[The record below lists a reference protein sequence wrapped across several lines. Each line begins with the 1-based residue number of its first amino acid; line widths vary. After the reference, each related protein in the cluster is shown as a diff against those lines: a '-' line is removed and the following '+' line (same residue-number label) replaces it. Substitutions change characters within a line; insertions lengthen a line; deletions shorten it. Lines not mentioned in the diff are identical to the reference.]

1 MTQSLHRHRTK
12 LALLLS
18 LLGFNAVAVGEVEF
32 LHWWTSNGERKALS
46 VLDEHLIHSSLSVS
60 TSSVLGGGGDSAM
73 TVLQARAL
81 AGNTPSFAQIEGPS
95 IKSWDAIGILHNINA
110 VAKQHQWDDVLYP
123 LTIDINRT
131 QNGYVALPLTLHRLN
146 WLWVNHQ
153 LLNKL
158 GLEAP
163 KTWPDMFDAMQKA
176 RQEGIMPLAIGKQP
190 WQIAQLFESLVIASG
205 GVDFYNTVLV
215 DLNKNNIDSDQ
226 MRHALKQFRRLSEL
240 LEVSE
245 ESVNSTELSNQ
256 KWDTATAALAN
267 NEALFQL
274 GGDWI
279 LGELLAENISVPS
292 HIGCYPAPQSHNIF
306 LYNMD
311 SFIFMKSKSFTQDD
325 AIQLANA
332 LADKEF
338 QTRFNQVKGSI
349 PVRSDIDLSSFNP
362 CQIQSY
368 KDFNYAIEHGLA
380 APSMTDS
387 MAVNPMA
394 QQAINSEIFR
404 YYRDSSVTEGEVIKR
419 IISIAESN

>member
-1 MTQSLHRHRTK
+1 MTIKLHGNKIHFTTL
-12 LALLLS
+12 LALLS
-18 LLGFNAVAVGEVEF
+18 FSASADVEF
-32 LHWWTSNGERKALS
+32 LHWWTSNGEQKALNI
-46 VLDEHLIHSSLSVS
+46 LEDHLASSPLSIS

-95 IKSWDAIGILHNINA
+95 IKSWDAIGILHSLDE
-110 VAKQHQWDDVLYP
+110 VAKQHDWDEVLYP
-123 LTIDINRT
+123 LTIDINKT
-131 QNGYVALPLTLHRLN
+131 DNGYVALPLTLHRLN
-146 WLWVNHQ
+146 WLWVNHRLLAQ
-153 LLNKL
+153 LKL
-158 GLEAP
+158 DTP
-163 KTWPDMFDAMQKA
+163 KTWPDMFDAMDRAKQ
-176 RQEGIMPLAIGKQP
+176 QGLMPLAIGEQP

-205 GVDFYNTVLV
+205 GVDFYKTALV
-215 DLNKNNIDSDQ
+215 ELNRNNIDSAQ

-240 LEVSE
+240 LDTSDAEETSE
-245 ESVNSTELSNQ
+245 LLINQ

-267 NEALFQL
+267 DKALFQL

-279 LGELLAENISVPS
+279 LGDLLAADIDVPT

-311 SFIFMKSKSFTQDD
+311 SFIFMTRKDFNQDD
-325 AIQLANA
+325 AVNLANI
-332 LADKEF
+332 LADKDF
-338 QTRFNQVKGSI
+338 QMRFNKLKGSI
-349 PVRSDIDLSSFNP
+349 PVRSDIDLATFNP
-362 CQIQSY
+362 CQVKSY
-368 KDFNYAIEHGLA
+368 HDFNYAMEHGLA

-404 YYRDSSVTEGEVIKR
+404 YYRDNTVSEDEIIKR